1 VRAAL
6 AFCLFFAATPAAAEC
21 YAVNPASGSV
31 SFELKQAGSPF
42 RGAFRRFGGEL
53 CLGDPRGSRIEVWLD
68 PASVDTGLPE
78 IDAALREKEFFAVAE
93 FPRIA
98 FASDSVEERGDNARA
113 RGALGI
119 KGRRREVEVPFSVRA
134 VSGRPTV
141 SGSFMLNRLD
151 YGIGTGEWSNTQWLG
166 AEVKVEF
173 TATLEGQRV
182 R

>member
-1 VRAAL
+1 M
-6 AFCLFFAATPAAAEC
+6 PAAAEC

-42 RGAFRRFGGEL
+42 RGTFRRFGGEL
-53 CLGDPRGSRIEVWLD
+53 CLGDARGSRIEVWLE

-78 IDAALREKEFFAVAE
+78 IDAALREKEFFAVTE

-98 FASDSVEERGDNARA
+98 FASDSVEERADGQHV
-113 RGALGI
+113 RGTLDI
-119 KGRRREVEVPFSVRA
+119 KGRRREFEVPFSVRV

-141 SGSFMLNRLD
+141 SGSFVLNRLE
-151 YGIGTGEWSNTQWLG
+151 YRIGTGEWSNTRWLG

-173 TATLEGQRV
+173 TATLENQRV